1 MKVTQLSNGL
11 KLIYEKSESDLPVTS
26 IYAFC
31 NLGPCHEPDDMKGI
45 SHFIEH
51 MCFKGTIKN
60 PTPKSI
66 FSVCEKIGAY
76 FNAYTSKR
84 FTCYTI
90 DCDSKYSQTCI
101 YHLSDML
108 FHSLFDKNEFNKEL
122 NVVAQENRD
131 DLNDP
136 MEIAENE
143 TIKELFKHSSYQD
156 PIDHVDYHKKKFDYK
171 KCIEIYKLFYTPNN
185 MVLSIA
191 SNLSLSTILKHI
203 RNSFFT
209 KLISSNN
216 LSNLIKINHNIEIS
230 KKPTINLIK
239 KDGVSNNT
247 LIIGF
252 RVCEFNHPDR
262 YVLDLIQTAVGE
274 NMTGKLKYTLREEK
288 GLVYMA
294 TIDTQYFE
302 KFGCLLIVCQTEYK
316 NLIHHN
322 NSGVYPIIMK
332 IIKHIKKNGLTQKE
346 INDAKGSLKGKI
358 SLQLQNNSNLAEQ
371 NGENILLGEN
381 SENLVSLKNKYN
393 TFYKKIHRSQVHN
406 VLNKYFDLNNMS
418 ICIVGEKNPSYKEVQ
433 KYCQSL

>member
-11 KLIYEKSESDLPVTS
+11 TLIYEKSDNDLPITS

-31 NLGPCHEPDDMKGI
+31 NLGPAHEPNDMKGI

-51 MCFKGTIKN
+51 MCFKGTRKN

-108 FHSLFDKNEFNKEL
+108 FHSIFDKNEFKKEL

-136 MEIAENE
+136 MEVAENQ
-143 TIKELFKHSSYQD
+143 ILKELFKNSSYQD
-156 PIDHVDYHKKKFDYK
+156 PIDHVDYHKKQFDYN
-171 KCIEIYKLFYTPNN
+171 KCVELYKLFYTPNN
-185 MVLSIA
+185 MFLSIA
-191 SNLSLSTILKHI
+191 SNLSLSTILKHV
-203 RNSFFT
+203 RNSFFKNT
-209 KLISSNN
+209 SSSNN
-216 LSNLIKINHNIEIS
+216 LSKLIKINHHIENS

-239 KDGVSNNT
+239 KEGVSNNT
-247 LIIGF
+247 IIIGF

-262 YVLDLIQTAVGE
+262 YILDLIQTAVGE

-288 GLVYMA
+288 GLVYTA

-302 KFGCLLIVCQTEYK
+302 KFGCLLFVSQTEYN
-316 NLIHHN
+316 NLILPN

-332 IIKHIKKNGLTQKE
+332 IIRDIKKNGLTQKE
-346 INDAKGSLKGKI
+346 INDAKGSLKGKL
-358 SLQLQNNSNLAEQ
+358 SLNLQNNSNLAEE
-371 NGENILLGEN
+371 NGENILLGEKA
-381 SENLVSLKNKYN
+381 ENLVPLKNKYN
-393 TFYKKIHRSQVHN
+393 TFYKQIYKSQVHK
-406 VLNKYFDLNNMS
+406 VIKKYFELSNMS
-418 ICIVGEKNPSYKEVQ
+418 ICIVGEKNPSFKEVQ
-433 KYCQSL
+433 KYCQFL